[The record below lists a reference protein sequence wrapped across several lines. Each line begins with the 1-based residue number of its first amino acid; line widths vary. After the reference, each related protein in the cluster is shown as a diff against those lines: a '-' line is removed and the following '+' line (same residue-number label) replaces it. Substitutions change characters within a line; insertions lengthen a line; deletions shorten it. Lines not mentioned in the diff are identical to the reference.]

1 MTGVGHGSW
10 GDGTWGA
17 GSWGGGLGI
26 GFQFLDAIAIRENVI
41 RVEFSEAFYFTGLFD
56 PGDASVSSNWA
67 VSANEATTGIS
78 GDSARDVSVIYVQL
92 SGEDD
97 GVFGS
102 DIGRFLNVVL
112 DRPMTSW
119 PAEYSITW
127 SNIFSADLTETSAGT
142 FTLFGT
148 YRQLETPQIQVPT
161 PSRDLANPQTLLAAQ
176 SSLPVPTVAIALGT
190 FGVDDRGDYAL
201 DEGDVNLK
209 KRILRR
215 LMTRKNAFAHLPG
228 YGVGVPD
235 RIKTLGTAAALAA
248 LRADAEAQIMQE
260 PDVQQ
265 VRVLILIPS
274 NAPNLVRLRIAVKTK
289 VGKPVA
295 FDASFQREV
304 A

>member
-1 MTGVGHGSW
+1 MSDGVGFGE
-10 GDGTWGA
+10 TWGA
-17 GSWGGGLGI
+17 KSWGGGLGI
-26 GFQFLDAIAIRENVI
+26 GFNFIDAQALKENII
-41 RVEFSEAFYFTGLFD
+41 RVEFSENFYFTGLFD
-56 PGDASVSSNWA
+56 PGDASVNSNWTVTA
-67 VSANEATTGIS
+67 VGGTTGIS
-78 GDSARDVSVIYVQL
+78 GDIARDVNVVFVEL

-97 GVFGS
+97 GVFGA
-102 DIGRFLNVVL
+102 DQGRFLNVVL
-112 DRPMTSW
+112 DRPLTSW
-119 PAEYSITW
+119 PAQYQLSW
-127 SNIFSADLTETSAGT
+127 SNIFSQDLLSTSSGT
-142 FTLFGT
+142 FQVAAT
-148 YRQLETPQIQVPT
+148 YRQLEVPQIQVPT
-161 PSRDLANPQTLLAAQ
+161 PSRDIANPQTLSAAQ
-176 SSLPVPTVAIALGT
+176 SSIPVPTLSIALGT

-235 RIKTLGTAAALAA
+235 RIKTLGTAAALAS
-248 LRADAEAQIMQE
+248 LRADAEAQIAQE

-295 FDASFQREV
+295 FDASFQRE
-304 A
+304 AA